1 MNSILNDNVVL
12 VLPAKSEYVSTARL
26 TASSVSTR
34 AGFNIDE
41 IEDIK
46 VAVSEVCNIILS
58 RAEKNIS
65 QYRISFDISTDN
77 IKITFTAENGTLDC
91 FEQSIENEY
100 GLYIMKALMDSVELC
115 NENHSIVMTKKIGV

>member
-1 MNSILNDNVVL
+1 MESISNDNVTL
-12 VLPAKSEYVSTARL
+12 IIPAKSEYVSTARL

-41 IEDIK
+41 VEDIK

-58 RAEKNIS
+58 RAEKNIN
-65 QYRISFDISTDN
+65 QYRISFDINAD
-77 IKITFTAENGTLDC
+77 ILKIAFTAENSTLDC
-91 FEQSIENEY
+91 FGESIENEY

-115 NENHSIVMTKKIGV
+115 NDDHSIVMTKKIGV